1 MSDVAS
7 TLLQSATA
15 ALRRGDVRAAS
26 SDGDRAAELFWKRG
40 DADGR
45 MRALNLLGAIAFET
59 GALDRAR
66 EHFEGALG
74 LARSLGDVLLA
85 ARASNNL
92 ASVANLRGDALE
104 ALSLYRAALLQY
116 QRLGDRRGAGETCHN
131 LALVFRELGA
141 GADADEA
148 SEEALRHAE
157 VAGDRQLQ
165 ALAVLG
171 RAELDLER
179 PDHERARQG
188 IALGRQLM
196 RDAGDEVGVL
206 EAERLDGL
214 LALREGRLDEAVTVA
229 TASADRALALG
240 SRLLEA
246 ELAAIAALALRRGG
260 KDALA
265 AMRWGQAVA
274 GFRQLG
280 ASGLAG
286 RYERDW
292 AAVS

>member
-1 MSDVAS
+1 MTEAAT

-26 SDGDRAAELFWKRG
+26 DEGDRAANLFWKRG

-45 MRALNLLGAIAFET
+45 MRALNLLGAVAFEA

-74 LARSLGDVLLA
+74 LARSLGDTLLT
-85 ARASNNL
+85 ARANNNL
-92 ASVANLRGDALE
+92 ASVASLRGDSLE
-104 ALSLYRAALLQY
+104 ALSLYRSALLDY

-141 GADADEA
+141 QADADEA
-148 SEEALRHAE
+148 SEQALRHAE
-157 VAGDRQLQ
+157 LSGDHQLR

-171 RAELDLER
+171 RAELDLDR
-179 PDHERARQG
+179 PDHERARAG
-188 IALGRQLM
+188 IERGRMLM
-196 RDAGDEVGVL
+196 QEAGDEVGAL
-206 EAERLDGL
+206 EADRLAAA
-214 LALREGRLDEAVTVA
+214 LALREGRTDEAA
-229 TASADRALALG
+229 RMAGDAADRALALG

-246 ELAAIAALALRRGG
+246 ELAVIASLALRRMG
-260 KDALA
+260 KADGAGLRRDQALD
-265 AMRWGQAVA
+265 

-280 ASGLAG
+280 ASGLLE
-286 RYERDW
+286 RYEQEW
-292 AAVS
+292 EAIS